1 MAIPNKHS
9 ERYIFH
15 FTDIHNLDS
24 IIKNGLLCT
33 NIKNSKGITH
43 KNIANMTIQERR
55 ANMDVPVG
63 PRGKVHDYVP
73 FYFSSINPMLLKL
86 LNQKNVDQDL
96 IIYLCVKIQRLEKDD
111 AVYTNASANTANP
124 PTFYED
130 TSHLD
135 DLEWELIESKK
146 WNVKEDEDKHKKMAE
161 ALIYNKVDIS
171 EIDAIV
177 VYNKWAKKTVE
188 KIFRDNNVIPPP
200 ILWDNDPQ
208 MKNYRFYY
216 TKFFIKGKESETLV
230 IGPLLLL
237 NEYKKLIS
245 EIEKKHHE
253 KKNTYSYSTI
263 HDLIQALEKDISIIP
278 ELKDVIG
285 LFQNYSPHNDTVDEH
300 TKKVV
305 AEMKNLD
312 YFKNASDE
320 KKDILLLAA
329 YLHDIGKGPKEKWNK
344 GLMEHTYPDHPVDA
358 IPMLKRILTEE
369 VEGISEEEIRMIC
382 MLVVYHDII
391 GDCMEKGRDKEQIVQ
406 LIEDKDD
413 LDMLFAISLADTKAI
428 KETWYKNILNQKESF
443 SSQIMEMKQR

>member
-9 ERYIFH
+9 GRYIFH

-43 KNIANMTIQERR
+43 KNIANTTIQERR

-63 PRGKVHDYVP
+63 PEGKVHDYVP

-86 LNQKNVDQDL
+86 LNQKNVDQDQ
-96 IIYLCVKIQRLEKDD
+96 IIYLCVKIQRLEKNDT
-111 AVYTNASANTANP
+111 VYTNASANTVNP

-135 DLEWELIESKK
+135 DLKWELIENKRWK
-146 WNVKEDEDKHKKMAE
+146 AKEDEDKHKKMAE

-177 VYNKWAKKTVE
+177 VYNKWAKKAVE
-188 KIFRDNNVIPPP
+188 KIFQDNNVIPPP

-216 TKFFIKGKESETLV
+216 TKFFINGRENETLV
-230 IGPLLLL
+230 TGPLLLL
-237 NEYKKLIS
+237 NEYKRLIS
-245 EIEKKHHE
+245 EIRKKRHE
-253 KKNTYSYSTI
+253 NTHAYNYPTI
-263 HDLIQALEKDISIIP
+263 HDLLQALEKDISIIP
-278 ELKDVIG
+278 ELKGVIG
-285 LFQNYSPHNDTVDEH
+285 LFQDYSSHHDTVDEH

-344 GLMEHTYPDHPVDA
+344 GLMEHAYPDHPVDA

-391 GDCMEKGRDKEQIVQ
+391 GDCMGKGRDKEQIVQ